1 MNENNIGDESVMSK
15 KLENKVAIVTAASRG
30 IGLAIT
36 KKFVE
41 EGAIVYM
48 AVRDSEKNRKLTAE
62 MHAENPNYR
71 SVIYNAFDFDTYEPM
86 IQEVVKDA
94 GHLDILVNNFG
105 TTNVKED
112 TTLVDGNSEAFFDI
126 VNKNLA
132 SVYYTSKYAVKA
144 MKGQEN
150 GGNIINISSVAGT
163 NPDVSRLAY
172 GVSKAAINSLT
183 QQTAVEY
190 ARDGIR
196 ANAVLPGFVGTDG
209 AMQNMSQSFL
219 DGFLKHVPLDEIV
232 RPEDIANMVAFL
244 ASDESRYVTGELIP
258 VAGGFGLPTPI
269 FGDVMS
275 GNTEQR

>member
-15 KLENKVAIVTAASRG
+15 NLENKVAIVTAASRG

-144 MKGQEN
+144 MKDQEN

-232 RPEDIANMVAFL
+232 KPEDIANMVAFL
-244 ASDESRYVTGELIP
+244 ASDKSRYVTGELIP

>member
-1 MNENNIGDESVMSK
+1 MTKE
-15 KLENKVAIVTAASRG
+15 LANKVAIVTAASRG

-36 KKFVE
+36 KQLVAD
-41 EGAIVYM
+41 GAVVYM

-62 MHAENPNYR
+62 LHEQNPNFR
-71 SVIYNAFDFDTYEPM
+71 SVIYNAFDFDTYKPM
-86 IQEVVKDA
+86 IEEVVKDA

-126 VNKNLA
+126 VDKNLA

-144 MKGQEN
+144 MKEHGN
-150 GGNIINISSVAGT
+150 GGNVINISSVAGT
-163 NPDVSRLAY
+163 TPDISRLAY

-183 QQTAVEY
+183 QQIAVEY

-196 ANAVLPGFVGTDG
+196 ANAVLPGFVGTDA

-219 DGFLKHVPLDEIV
+219 DGFLKNVPLNAIV
-232 RPEDIANMVAFL
+232 KPEDIANMVSFL
-244 ASDESRYVTGELIP
+244 VSDKARYVTGELIP

-269 FGDVMS
+269 YGDAVS
-275 GNTEQR
+275 GQTKMG

>member
-1 MNENNIGDESVMSK
+1 MSEMTK
-15 KLENKVAIVTAASRG
+15 DLENKVAIVTAASRG

-144 MKGQEN
+144 MKDQEN

-232 RPEDIANMVAFL
+232 KPEDIANMVAFL
-244 ASDESRYVTGELIP
+244 ASDKSRYVTGELIP

>member
-15 KLENKVAIVTAASRG
+15 NLENKVAIVTAASRG

-232 RPEDIANMVAFL
+232 KPEDIANMVAFL

>member
-1 MNENNIGDESVMSK
+1 MSEMTK
-15 KLENKVAIVTAASRG
+15 DLENKVAIVTAASRG

-132 SVYYTSKYAVKA
+132 SVYYTSKYAVEA

-232 RPEDIANMVAFL
+232 KPEDIANMVVFL
-244 ASDESRYVTGELIP
+244 ASDKSRYVTGELIP